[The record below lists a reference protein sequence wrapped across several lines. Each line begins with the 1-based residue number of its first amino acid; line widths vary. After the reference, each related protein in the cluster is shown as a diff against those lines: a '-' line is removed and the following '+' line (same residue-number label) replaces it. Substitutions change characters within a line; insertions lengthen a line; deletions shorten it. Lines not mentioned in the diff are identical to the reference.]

1 MPHTPE
7 GFLAPYLAAH
17 MPWLYVNS
25 IWWTLLG
32 FLAGFTFTGRF
43 VLQWVH
49 SEKAKKVLV
58 PTMFWH
64 LSFWGSVMN
73 VIYLMHVDR
82 APLIFANCFLPF
94 LYARNLYMLKKHQ
107 PIHSAGDADGDDT
120 DDGKS

>member
-1 MPHTPE
+1 MQHTPE
-7 GFLAPYLAAH
+7 GFLAPYLASYL
-17 MPWLYVNS
+17 PWLYVNS
-25 IWWTLLG
+25 VWWTLLG

-49 SEKAKKVLV
+49 SEKAKRVMV
-58 PTMFWH
+58 PTIFWH

-73 VIYLMHVDR
+73 MIYLLHVDR

-107 PIHSAGDADGDDT
+107 TIHSAGDSE
-120 DDGKS
+120 GK